1 MDMSDLKSR
10 LDALDR
16 HIKEVEERLKLKG
29 IFSADHQLKASELHE
44 RYRLLS
50 QKLEEE
56 VAAEEAQGH
65 HVSDL
70 ELSLRQWLDSLEI
83 DMD

>member
-1 MDMSDLKSR
+1 MGTSDLKSR
-10 LDALDR
+10 LDELDH
-16 HIKEVEERLKLKG
+16 HIQKIENRLRLKNM
-29 IFSADHQLKASELHE
+29 FSASHKLKTSELHE
-44 RYRLLS
+44 RYKALS
-50 QKLEEE
+50 QKLESE
-56 VAAEEAQGH
+56 VAEQEAQGR